1 MMKRQEHRPLDG
13 IARILNVDSPLRML
27 LCDRKETYLVL
38 GVDSRKRGLGKM
50 LDIKEHEE

>member
-1 MMKRQEHRPLDG
+1 MLTQLS
-13 IARILNVDSPLRML
+13 NVDSPLRIE
-27 LCDRKETYLVL
+27 LCDEEEIDSVL

>member
-1 MMKRQEHRPLDG
+1 MLAQ
-13 IARILNVDSPLRML
+13 ILNVDSPLRIVF
-27 LCDRKETYLVL
+27 CDSREVGNI